1 MMSITVHLPKGRLVD
16 PSPQGLHD
24 VRQGFS
30 PPITADHDPSPQGL
44 HDVWQG
50 LWRLSIYSALP
61 R

>member
-1 MMSITVHLPKGRLVD
+1 MASIAFPLPKGRLVD

-50 LWRLSIYSALP
+50 FSPPITSIH